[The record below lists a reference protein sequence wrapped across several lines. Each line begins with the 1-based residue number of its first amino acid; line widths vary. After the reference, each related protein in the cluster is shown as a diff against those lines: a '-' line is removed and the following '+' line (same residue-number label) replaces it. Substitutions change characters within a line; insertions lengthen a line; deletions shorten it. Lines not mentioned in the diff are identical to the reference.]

1 MFKQTL
7 AGSAILAVA
16 QAIAF
21 NTKSETGLSLA
32 QTSAEAD
39 PCCCSAMP
47 CMPTCGSPCGGYDF
61 LHPQPRP
68 ETPAPIKNIEL
79 NLDVILTHILH
90 EVNPPEIPSDPHE
103 LIHNVVTPIVIELI
117 NNDVI
122 DNTPT
127 CTWPEG
133 TEAADWGINEDG
145 TLGPKQEETIEG
157 NTILPSTEEVLREVM
172 EQVLD
177 DLDLPASVD
186 KDQLI
191 EDSMPTDD
199 DVAEINIQSED
210 GLEEIDLIVSGLE
223 KHVQQVLDGQIVD
236 DATEIPDSVSDLSDQ
251 FSTDIEQGDGVDSL
265 DLQEV
270 VDEAM

>member
-90 EVNPPEIPSDPHE
+90 ELNPPEVPSDPHE
-103 LIHNVVTPIVIELI
+103 LIENLVSPIVIQLL
-117 NNDVI
+117 NNDVVPAM
-122 DNTPT
+122 PT
-127 CTWPEG
+127 CTWPGVGG
-133 TEAADWGINEDG
+133 TA
-145 TLGPKQEETIEG
+145 TVEETDNGIQ
-157 NTILPSTEEVLREVM
+157 ILPKTDEVIHEVL

-177 DLDLPASVD
+177 ELDLPDSVD
-186 KDQLI
+186 KEQLI
-191 EDSMPTDD
+191 EDSMP
-199 DVAEINIQSED
+199 SE
-210 GLEEIDLIVSGLE
+210 E
-223 KHVQQVLDGQIVD
+223 
-236 DATEIPDSVSDLSDQ
+236 DA
-251 FSTDIEQGDGVDSL
+251 
-265 DLQEV
+265 
-270 VDEAM
+270 A